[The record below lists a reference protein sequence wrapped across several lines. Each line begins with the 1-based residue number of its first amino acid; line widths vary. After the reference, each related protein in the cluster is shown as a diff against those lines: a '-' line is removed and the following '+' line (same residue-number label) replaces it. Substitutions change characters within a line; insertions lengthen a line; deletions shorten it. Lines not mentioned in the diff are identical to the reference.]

1 MLKPQSWLTGAAHTL
16 ANIAAKVCELKVR
29 GLMGAALS
37 QGDYVVKRDICLT
50 YALAADAAHPLV
62 SGDDRVVVHA
72 LNHCGALPSATALV
86 PSDPAA
92 SALPCRVILAAQ
104 RDPGAGITT
113 PFPPARLTT
122 INTGILSLRSRRIFS
137 AGNAAARGAT
147 APRIPSE
154 DILSAVRTFPSSL
167 VPPIFKAG
175 TADGSRRSPAAFRTL
190 RYPSAHTSK
199 YSVGGV
205 A

>member
-1 MLKPQSWLTGAAHTL
+1 MLKPQPWLTDAAHTL
-16 ANIAAKVCELKVR
+16 ANIATKVCELKVR

-62 SGDDRVVVHA
+62 SGDDRVVVHT
-72 LNHCGALPSATALV
+72 LNGRRSLTRTAAV
-86 PSDPAA
+86 VHSDPP
-92 SALPCRVILAAQ
+92 SRPGNVILAAQ
-104 RDPGAGITT
+104 CDSGAGITT
-113 PFPPARLTT
+113 PFPSARLTA
-122 INTGILSLRSRRIFS
+122 INAGIFSLRSRRIFS
-137 AGNAAARGAT
+137 SSDATARGAT
-147 APRIPSE
+147 PPRIPSE
-154 DILSAVRTFPSSL
+154 NILSAVRTFPSSL